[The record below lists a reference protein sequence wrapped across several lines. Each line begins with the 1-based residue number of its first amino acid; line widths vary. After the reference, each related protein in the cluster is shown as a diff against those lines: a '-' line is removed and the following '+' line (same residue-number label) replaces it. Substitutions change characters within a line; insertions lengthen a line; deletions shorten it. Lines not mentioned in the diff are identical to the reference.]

1 MSGLALRAF
10 APGDAAAL
18 RAIYNRCVAPNP
30 GWTAAEA
37 PGLWTQVAQGDR
49 TRVAVRDGRVV
60 GAVGTV
66 LAPPWMYIWPL
77 VTDDD
82 EAARALLEAALAS
95 RTADVARSRVGVR
108 AGEEAK
114 RRALVARGFEVS
126 IQFHEL
132 VHDLGAAPDVAAPP
146 GLRLHTGGAIE
157 REPLRELHD
166 LTFAEIDNTAPLDPA
181 DLAAMLDGP
190 TAWPEATAVWAAPG
204 GALAGFVIGL
214 RGEDD
219 RGRFGI
225 LEAIGVAPAARGQG
239 LARAMAE
246 WLLAQARL
254 AGMAEVRSVVA
265 GSNAASL
272 ALHRAIGFGERERKQ
287 MYDLTAV

>member
-1 MSGLALRAF
+1 MSALTLRPF
-10 APGDAAAL
+10 APGDAGAV
-18 RAIYNRCVAPNP
+18 RVD
-30 GWTAAEA
+30 
-37 PGLWTQVAQGDR
+37 GLFPQSAHGDR

-82 EAARALLEAALAS
+82 EAARVLLEAALLC
-95 RTADVARSRVGVR
+95 RTPEVARARVGVR
-108 AGEEAK
+108 PGEEAK
-114 RRALVARGFEVS
+114 RRALLARGFTTS
-126 IQFHEL
+126 IEFHEL
-132 VHDLGAAPDVAAPP
+132 AHDLAHDSSGAPSS
-146 GLRLHTGGAIE
+146 GSELLRHTGGAID
-157 REPLRELHD
+157 REPLRALHD

-204 GALAGFVIGL
+204 GELAGFVIGL

-219 RGRFGI
+219 RGRFGV
-225 LEAIGVAPAARGQG
+225 LEAIGVAPAARGRG
-239 LARAMAE
+239 LARLMAE
-246 WLLAQARL
+246 WLLAQART

-272 ALHRAIGFGERERKQ
+272 ALHRAIGFVERARKQ
-287 MYDLTAV
+287 MYDLAGV